1 MSDFYAWLSA
11 LALRRKRVIGGI
23 WIAVVLAAGVAASG
37 IQDALKVGGFNLPGT
52 EFNRASNLLANDLNI
67 SSDKA
72 ALVVFHS
79 DRYRVT
85 DKEFADAVNGAA
97 AKLKQRD
104 EVTKVETFYT
114 EGLPDLVSK
123 DNHTTYALVT
133 LQGSDNHLE
142 HATPDLRK
150 LVASKTVD
158 VHLVGNAAVNYDV
171 ERTSA
176 EDLAHVERFTFPV
189 VALLLVLVF
198 GSLVAAAV
206 PLVLG
211 AVTVIVALGFIWLL
225 AQMTDVSIFALNIG
239 TMIGLGLA
247 IDFSLILVSRFREEL
262 RTAPVEDALERT
274 MQTAG
279 RSITYS
285 GITLALTMAVLSLF
299 PVMIIRS
306 VAVAI
311 AIVAAVAVLT
321 ALFLLPTVFVYLHR
335 HLDRWNLRARIR
347 WLNRPQRQGWHRTIG
362 VVMRR
367 PEASLGIAL
376 AVIALLALPALWMK
390 TTGTTVDVLPAS
402 TESRQAVQTVRD
414 EFGAGEPSPLMIVV
428 HSPERGGLWDPK
440 VLVGVLQ
447 LHERLKADPRV
458 ARVRSLM
465 SMIPNPSPGW
475 AQSLS
480 PATIETSPDRT
491 RIARRLSAL
500 KGDGATTVILAF
512 PHSDETSDETQQ
524 LLLDV
529 RRHAHDWAPGLAS
542 MQVLVGGAAAQ
553 HHDFLAVV
561 YDQFPILL
569 LLSLLVTF
577 VVLMLFFHSVILPL
591 LAIVLNFLSLI
602 AAYGVLVLVFQWGIG
617 DAVLG
622 FDSLG
627 AVQGYT
633 PVLLFSVLFA
643 LSTDYQVFLLT
654 RVREHVLRGE
664 SYDEAVARGLEQTA
678 GIITAA
684 ALIMVVVFGSFALTG
699 VLVIKEIGFGLAVGV
714 AVDATLV
721 RVILVP
727 AAMKILG
734 ERAWWFPRSLDRFV
748 PEIDEG
754 EVAPSA
760 APPARAS

>member
-1 MSDFYAWLSA
+1 MSAFYSWLAS
-11 LALRRKRVIGGI
+11 LALRRRRLMAGVWLVVVI
-23 WIAVVLAAGVAASG
+23 AAAVAASG
-37 IQDALKVGGFNLPGT
+37 TQDALKVGGFNLPGT

-79 DRYRVT
+79 DRFRVT
-85 DKEFADAVNGAA
+85 DKEFADAVNGAE
-97 AKLKQRD
+97 AKLKKRS

-142 HATPDLRK
+142 HATPDFRK
-150 LVASKTVD
+150 LVASPTIET
-158 VHLVGNAAVNYDV
+158 HLVGNAAVNYDV

-176 EDLAHVERFTFPV
+176 EDLAHVERFTLPI

-211 AVTVIVALGFIWLL
+211 AATVIVALGLIWLL
-225 AQMTDVSIFALNIG
+225 AQLTDVSIFALNIG

-262 RTAPVEDALERT
+262 TAAPVEEALERT

-285 GITLALTMAVLSLF
+285 GVTLALTMAVLSLF

-311 AIVAAVAVLT
+311 AIVAAVAVVT
-321 ALFLLPTVFVYLHR
+321 ALFLLPTVFVFLHR
-335 HLDRWNLRARIR
+335 HLDRWNLRARIP
-347 WLNRPQRQGWHRTIG
+347 WLNRPQGQGWHRTIG
-362 VVMRR
+362 AVMQR
-367 PEASLGIAL
+367 PVAAAGIAL
-376 AVIALLALPALWMK
+376 VVLGLLALPAAWMK
-390 TTGTTVDVLPAS
+390 TTGTTVDVLPKS
-402 TESRQAVQTVRD
+402 TESREAVQTVRD
-414 EFGAGEPSPLMIVV
+414 DFGPGEPAPLMIVI
-428 HSPERGGLWDPK
+428 HSPKKDGLWDPK
-440 VLVGVLQ
+440 VLTGVLQ
-447 LHERLKADPRV
+447 LHEKLKADPRV

-465 SMIPNPSPGW
+465 SIIPNPSPGW

-491 RIARRLSAL
+491 RIAKRLSAL
-500 KGDGATTVILAF
+500 KGDGATTVVLAF
-512 PHSDETSDETQQ
+512 PRTDETSSAAQQ
-524 LLLDV
+524 LLLDI
-529 RRHAHDWAPGLAS
+529 RRHAHDWAPDLDS
-542 MQVLVGGAAAQ
+542 VEIVVGGAEAQ

-577 VVLMLFFHSVILPL
+577 VVLMLFFHSVVLPV
-591 LAIVLNFLSLI
+591 LAILLNFVSLL
-602 AAYGVLVLVFQWGIG
+602 AAYGALVIVFQWGVG
-617 DAVLG
+617 DFVLG

-627 AVQGYT
+627 KVQGYT
-633 PVLLFSVLFA
+633 PVMLFSVLFG

-654 RVREHVLRGE
+654 RVREHLLRGASHE
-664 SYDEAVARGLEQTA
+664 KAVARGLEQTA

-684 ALIMVVVFGSFALTG
+684 ALIMVVVFGSFAFTG
-699 VLVIKEIGFGLAVGV
+699 VLVIKEIGFGLAVAV

-721 RVILVP
+721 RVVLVP

-734 ERAWWFPRSLDRFV
+734 ERSWWFPRSLDRFV

-754 EVAPSA
+754 EAL
-760 APPARAS
+760 PARG